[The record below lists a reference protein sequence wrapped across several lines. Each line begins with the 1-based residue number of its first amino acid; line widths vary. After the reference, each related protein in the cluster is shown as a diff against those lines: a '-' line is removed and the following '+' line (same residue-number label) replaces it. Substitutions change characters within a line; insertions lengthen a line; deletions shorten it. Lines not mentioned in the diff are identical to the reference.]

1 MNLDWHVGKVAK
13 RLPHLKKPVLVAGL
27 PGIGNV
33 GKLAADALVDG
44 LKAKKA
50 YEFFSYAFPHSV
62 FVNESNLVELPTI
75 SLYYATCP
83 KGKHDLL
90 ILAGDVQPIDEYSC
104 YEFSDTVLDLC
115 LRLGLSQVVTLGGI
129 GLPTLPREPKV
140 FITGNS
146 TELIDAYRKGTK
158 ADSNLFGIVGPIIG
172 VSGLLVGL
180 AGRRKV
186 RAVAM
191 LAETYGH
198 PLYLGMRGSR
208 QLLAVLNTKLSLGLD
223 LSKFDS
229 DIREMD
235 QDMIRK
241 GKDLGLAVQQG
252 LSEGSLQS
260 RRQQLSKETSYIG

>member
-13 RLPHLKKPVLVAGL
+13 RLPHLRKPVLVAGL

-104 YEFSDTVLDLC
+104 YEFSDTVLDLV
-115 LRLGLSQVVTLGGI
+115 LAGV
-129 GLPTLPREPKV
+129 
-140 FITGNS
+140 ITGKQKTLLPGKLVTS
-146 TELIDAYRKGTK
+146 FVMGTRRLYDWVNDNGYTNFASWVETTAQK
-158 ADSNLFGIVGPIIG
+158 AN
-172 VSGLLVGL
+172 
-180 AGRRKV
+180 R
-186 RAVAM
+186 
-191 LAETYGH
+191 
-198 PLYLGMRGSR
+198 
-208 QLLAVLNTKLSLGLD
+208 
-223 LSKFDS
+223 
-229 DIREMD
+229 
-235 QDMIRK
+235 
-241 GKDLGLAVQQG
+241 
-252 LSEGSLQS
+252 
-260 RRQQLSKETSYIG
+260 